1 MADSSMARRAALVL
15 AAVWTLAAGTCL
27 AQQPQQAQ
35 PAQQPQ
41 QAQIPTPAPTPEN
54 TSPKAAAERQAN
66 QPLNNAPVWR
76 EIRSGAPQVTTVR
89 GRETNILIQPAGQT
103 WRAARV
109 PLIFAG
115 GMLVALSLLGLA
127 VTYLLIGAMDL
138 APGEKHGGK
147 IIERFSPM
155 DRYAHWFLAIVWVTL
170 GITGLIMSLGKSVL
184 LPLIGYTL
192 FSWLAILSKN
202 LHNFVGPLLII
213 AIPWM
218 VMQYVRYNG
227 IGVEDFKWF
236 VRILDY
242 FRGHEYPSERFNAGE
257 KLVFWVVLVI
267 LSTLLVISG
276 LVLVFPNF
284 DQTRNTMQ
292 WANVAHVI
300 CAYGAIALALV
311 HMYLGT
317 IGQVGS
323 YRAMRYGYVDES
335 WAKHHHERWY
345 RQVVEGGVPQ
355 HFVDPKTVPP
365 AALLPGTVTEP
376 PPQRTRPA

>member
-1 MADSSMARRAALVL
+1 MAQSTMARGFLAALWL
-15 AAVWTLAAGTCL
+15 LAAGAAF
-27 AQQPQQAQ
+27 AQQV
-35 PAQQPQ
+35 
-41 QAQIPTPAPTPEN
+41 PTPAATPEN
-54 TSPKAAAERQAN
+54 ASPTAQAQRQVT

-76 EIRSGAPQVTTVR
+76 DVRSGEPAVTTVR
-89 GRETNILIQPAGQT
+89 GRETNVLIQPQGQT

-109 PLIFAG
+109 PLIFG
-115 GMLVALSLLGLA
+115 GGVLVALSLLGLA
-127 VTYLLIGAMDL
+127 VTYLVIGAMDL

-170 GITGLIMSLGKSVL
+170 GITGLILSLGKSLL

-192 FSWLAILSKN
+192 FSWLAILAKN
-202 LHNFVGPLLII
+202 LHNFVGPLLIV

-218 VMQYVRYNG
+218 IVQYIRYNG
-227 IGVEDFKWF
+227 IGAEDVKWF
-236 VRILDY
+236 LHILDY

-257 KLVFWVVLVI
+257 KLVFWVVLVL

-276 LVLVFPNF
+276 VVLVFPNF
-284 DQTRNTMQ
+284 DQTRSTMQ
-292 WANVAHVI
+292 WANVVHLL

-345 RQVVEGGVPQ
+345 RQVVDGTVPQ
-355 HFVDPKTVPP
+355 KFVDPKVVPP
-365 AALLPGTVTEP
+365 EALLPGTVAEP
-376 PPQRTRPA
+376 PPARTRPA

>member
-1 MADSSMARRAALVL
+1 MPDFGIVRRGTLVV
-15 AAVWTLAAGTCL
+15 AAVWFFAAAGAV
-27 AQQPQQAQ
+27 AQTQS
-35 PAQQPQ
+35 
-41 QAQIPTPAPTPEN
+41 PTPAPTPEN
-54 TSPKAAAERQAN
+54 SSPAAAAQRQQS

-76 EIRSGAPQVTTVR
+76 EIRSGAPQVTTVV
-89 GRETNILIQPAGQT
+89 GRETNVLIQPQGES
-103 WRAARV
+103 WRALRV
-109 PLIFAG
+109 PMVFGG

-127 VTYLLIGAMDL
+127 VTYLVIGSLDL
-138 APGEKHGGK
+138 GPGEKHGGR

-155 DRYAHWFLAIVWVTL
+155 DRYAHWFLAIIWVAL
-170 GITGLIMSLGKSVL
+170 AITGLILSLGKSVL

-202 LHNFVGPLLII
+202 LHNFVGPLLIV

-218 VMQYVRYNG
+218 FVRYVRNNG
-227 IGVEDFKWF
+227 IGIEDFRWF
-236 VRILDY
+236 MNIFGY
-242 FRGHEYPSERFNAGE
+242 FKGHDYPSERFNAGE
-257 KLVFWVVLVI
+257 KLVFWVVLVL

-276 LVLVFPNF
+276 VVLVFPNF
-284 DQTRNTMQ
+284 DQTRSTMQ

-335 WAKHHHERWY
+335 WAKHHHLRWH
-345 RQVVEGGVPQ
+345 QAVVEGRVPQ
-355 HFVDPKTVPP
+355 KVVDPKVVPP
-365 AALLPGTVTEP
+365 EALLPGTVPESAPT
-376 PPQRTRPA
+376 RTRTA

>member
-1 MADSSMARRAALVL
+1 MNPSMARRAALVL
-15 AAVWTLAAGTCL
+15 AAAWMFAAGAAS
-27 AQQPQQAQ
+27 AQQPQT
-35 PAQQPQ
+35 
-41 QAQIPTPAPTPEN
+41 PTPAPTPEN
-54 TSPKAAAERQAN
+54 TSPAAQVQREES
-66 QPLNNAPVWR
+66 QPLNNAPIWR
-76 EIRSGAPQVTTVR
+76 EVRSGTPQTTTVR
-89 GRETNILIQPAGQT
+89 GRETNILIQSQGQT

-109 PLIFAG
+109 PMIFAG
-115 GMLVALSLLGLA
+115 GVLVALSLLGLA
-127 VTYLLIGAMDL
+127 VTYLLIGSLDL

-170 GITGLIMSLGKSVL
+170 GITGLILSLGKSIL

-192 FSWLAILSKN
+192 FSWLAILAKN
-202 LHNFVGPLLII
+202 LHNFIGPLLIV

-218 VMQYVRYNG
+218 VVRYVRDNG
-227 IGVEDFKWF
+227 IGVEDFRWF
-236 VRILDY
+236 MNIVGY
-242 FRGHEYPSERFNAGE
+242 FKGHDYPSERFNAGE

-276 LVLVFPNF
+276 CILVFPNF

-317 IGQVGS
+317 IGQIGS
-323 YRAMRYGYVDES
+323 YKAMRYGYVDES

-345 RQVVEGGVPQ
+345 RQVIEGTVPQ
-355 HFVDPKTVPP
+355 KVVDPNTVPP
-365 AALLPGTVTEP
+365 EALVPGTVPEP
-376 PPQRTRPA
+376 PAPRTRTA

>member
-1 MADSSMARRAALVL
+1 MS
-15 AAVWTLAAGTCL
+15 
-27 AQQPQQAQ
+27 
-35 PAQQPQ
+35 
-41 QAQIPTPAPTPEN
+41 
-54 TSPKAAAERQAN
+54 
-66 QPLNNAPVWR
+66 
-76 EIRSGAPQVTTVR
+76 
-89 GRETNILIQPAGQT
+89 GRETNVLIQPEGQT

-109 PLIFAG
+109 PLIFG
-115 GMLVALSLLGLA
+115 GGLLVALALLGLA
-127 VTYLLIGAMDL
+127 ITYLAIGSLDL
-138 APGEKHGGK
+138 GPGEKHGGR
-147 IIERFSPM
+147 IIERFSRM

-202 LHNFVGPLLII
+202 LHNFVGPLLIV

-218 VMQYVRYNG
+218 IVQYVRYNG

-236 VRILDY
+236 ANILGY
-242 FRGHEYPSERFNAGE
+242 FKGHEYPSDRFNAGE

-267 LSTLLVISG
+267 LSTLLLISG
-276 LVLVFPNF
+276 FILVFPNF
-284 DQTRNTMQ
+284 DQTRSTMQ
-292 WANVAHVI
+292 WANVAHVV

-345 RQVVEGGVPQ
+345 RAVVEGRVPQ
-355 HFVDPKTVPP
+355 KFVDTKSVPP
-365 AALLPGTVTEP
+365 EALPPGTAKPQP
-376 PPQRTRPA
+376 PSGARAA

>member
-1 MADSSMARRAALVL
+1 MVDSSMARRAALVL
-15 AAVWTLAAGTCL
+15 AAVWTLAAGAAL

-35 PAQQPQ
+35 TAQQPQ

-54 TSPKAAAERQAN
+54 TSPAAAAERQAN

-89 GRETNILIQPAGQT
+89 GRETNVLIQSAGQT

-109 PLIFAG
+109 PLIFLG
-115 GMLVALSLLGLA
+115 GLLVALSLLGLA
-127 VTYLLIGAMDL
+127 GTYLLIGSLDL

-155 DRYAHWFLAIVWVTL
+155 DRYAHWFLAIVWVAL

-202 LHNFVGPLLII
+202 LHNFVGPLLVV

-218 VMQYVRYNG
+218 VVRYVRDNG
-227 IGVEDFKWF
+227 IGIEDFRWF
-236 VRILDY
+236 MNIVGY
-242 FRGHEYPSERFNAGE
+242 FKGHDYPSERFNAGE
-257 KLVFWVVLVI
+257 KLVFWIVLVI

-276 LVLVFPNF
+276 FVLVFPNF
-284 DQTRNTMQ
+284 DQTRSTMQ

-345 RQVVEGGVPQ
+345 RQVIEGTVPQ
-355 HFVDPKTVPP
+355 KVVDPKTVPP
-365 AALLPGTVTEP
+365 EALLPGTVTEP
-376 PPQRTRPA
+376 RSGRTRPA

>member
-15 AAVWTLAAGTCL
+15 AAACMLAAGGVL
-27 AQQPQQAQ
+27 AQQPQQGQ
-35 PAQQPQ
+35 QAQQPP
-41 QAQIPTPAPTPEN
+41 QAQTPTPAPTPEN
-54 TSPKAAAERQAN
+54 SSAAAAAQRQAN

-76 EIRSGAPQVTTVR
+76 EVRSGAPQVTTVR

-127 VTYLLIGAMDL
+127 VTYLAIGSLDL
-138 APGEKHGGK
+138 GPGERHGGR

-170 GITGLIMSLGKSVL
+170 GVTGLILSLGKSVL

-202 LHNFVGPLLII
+202 LHNFVGPLLIV

-218 VMQYVRYNG
+218 FVRYVRDNG
-227 IGVEDFKWF
+227 IGIEDFRWF
-236 VRILDY
+236 MNIVGY
-242 FRGHEYPSERFNAGE
+242 FKGHDYPSERFNAGE
-257 KLVFWVVLVI
+257 KLVFWVVLVL
-267 LSTLLVISG
+267 LSTLLVVSG
-276 LVLVFPNF
+276 VVLVFPNF

-292 WANVAHVI
+292 WANVVHVV

-345 RQVVEGGVPQ
+345 REVIEGRVPQ
-355 HFVDPKTVPP
+355 KVVDPKTVPP
-365 AALLPGTVTEP
+365 EALLPGTVPESAP
-376 PPQRTRPA
+376 SRTRTA

>member
-1 MADSSMARRAALVL
+1 MVDAPIARAALIFL
-15 AAVWTLAAGTCL
+15 TALWLSAPGAAG
-27 AQQPQQAQ
+27 AQQPAANQAQ
-35 PAQQPQ
+35 QQTPAQT
-41 QAQIPTPAPTPEN
+41 PTPVPTPEN
-54 TSPKAAAERQAN
+54 TSPAAAAQRQQS

-76 EIRSGAPQVTTVR
+76 EVRSGAPQTTTVR
-89 GRETNILIQPAGQT
+89 GRETNVLIQSAGQT

-109 PLIFAG
+109 PLLFAG
-115 GMLVALSLLGLA
+115 GVLVALSLLGLA
-127 VTYLLIGAMDL
+127 ATYMFIGSLDL
-138 APGEKHGGK
+138 GPGEKHGGR
-147 IIERFSPM
+147 IIKRFSQM

-184 LPLIGYTL
+184 LPVIGYTL

-218 VMQYVRYNG
+218 IVQYVRDNG
-227 IGVEDFKWF
+227 IGIEDFRWF
-236 VRILDY
+236 ANIMGY
-242 FRGHEYPSERFNAGE
+242 FKGHDYPSDRFNAGE
-257 KLVFWVVLVI
+257 KLVFWIVLVL

-276 LVLVFPNF
+276 IVLVFPNF
-284 DQTRNTMQ
+284 NQTRNTMQ

-311 HMYLGT
+311 HIYLGT

-335 WAKHHHERWY
+335 WAKHHHLRWY
-345 RQVVEGGVPQ
+345 QAVIEGRVPQ
-355 HFVDPKTVPP
+355 KVVDPRTVPP
-365 AALLPGTVTEP
+365 EALLPGTVPAP
-376 PPQRTRPA
+376 PPPRTRTA

>member
-1 MADSSMARRAALVL
+1 MADSPIVRAASLVV
-15 AAVWTLAAGTCL
+15 AVLWMLAAGIAY
-27 AQQPQQAQ
+27 AQDAQ
-35 PAQQPQ
+35 T
-41 QAQIPTPAPTPEN
+41 PTPAPTPEN
-54 TSPKAAAERQAN
+54 ASPAAAAQRQAT

-76 EIRSGAPQVTTVR
+76 EVRSGAPQVTTVV
-89 GRETNILIQPAGQT
+89 GRETNVLIQPQGET

-127 VTYLLIGAMDL
+127 VTYLVIGGLDL
-138 APGEKHGGK
+138 GPGEKHGGR

-170 GITGLIMSLGKSVL
+170 GITGLILSLGKSVL

-202 LHNFVGPLLII
+202 LHNFVGPLLIV

-218 VMQYVRYNG
+218 FVRYVRDNG
-227 IGVEDFKWF
+227 IGTEDFRWF
-236 VRILDY
+236 MNIIGY
-242 FRGHEYPSERFNAGE
+242 FKGHDYPSERFNAGE
-257 KLVFWVVLVI
+257 KLVFWVVLVL

-276 LVLVFPNF
+276 VILVFPNF
-284 DQTRNTMQ
+284 DQPRSTMQ

-335 WAKHHHERWY
+335 WAKHHHLRWY
-345 RQVVEGGVPQ
+345 QAVVEGRVPQ
-355 HFVDPKTVPP
+355 KVVDPKVVPP
-365 AALLPGTVTEP
+365 EALLPGTVPESAPT
-376 PPQRTRPA
+376 RTRTA

>member
-1 MADSSMARRAALVL
+1 MFDSPITRAALIFLTALWMFASGV
-15 AAVWTLAAGTCL
+15 A
-27 AQQPQQAQ
+27 AQQPASPQAQ
-35 PAQQPQ
+35 EQTPL
-41 QAQIPTPAPTPEN
+41 QAQTPTPVPTPEN
-54 TSPKAAAERQAN
+54 TSPAAAAQRQAT

-76 EIRSGAPQVTTVR
+76 EVRSGAPQTTTVR
-89 GRETNILIQPAGQT
+89 GRETNVLIQSAGQT

-109 PLIFAG
+109 PLLFLG

-127 VTYLLIGAMDL
+127 GTFMLIGALDL
-138 APGEKHGGK
+138 GPGEKHGGR

-170 GITGLIMSLGKSVL
+170 GITGLIMSLGKAVL
-184 LPLIGYTL
+184 LPIIGYTL

-202 LHNFVGPLLII
+202 LHNFVGPLLIV

-218 VMQYVRYNG
+218 IVRFIRDNG
-227 IGVEDFKWF
+227 IGIEDFRWF
-236 VRILDY
+236 ANIVGY
-242 FRGHEYPSERFNAGE
+242 FKGHDYPSDRFNAGE
-257 KLVFWVVLVI
+257 KLVFWFVLVI

-276 LVLVFPNF
+276 IILVFPNF
-284 DQTRNTMQ
+284 NQTRSTMQ

-311 HMYLGT
+311 HIYLGT

-335 WAKHHHERWY
+335 WAKHHHLRWY
-345 RQVVEGGVPQ
+345 HAVLEGRVPQ
-355 HFVDPKTVPP
+355 KVVDPRTVPP
-365 AALLPGTVTEP
+365 EALLPGTVPEP
-376 PPQRTRPA
+376 PPPRTRTA

>member
-1 MADSSMARRAALVL
+1 MADSPIVRAATLAVAVL
-15 AAVWTLAAGTCL
+15 WMLAAGIAC
-27 AQQPQQAQ
+27 AQNAQ
-35 PAQQPQ
+35 T
-41 QAQIPTPAPTPEN
+41 PTPAPTSEN
-54 TSPKAAAERQAN
+54 TSPAAAAQRQAT
-66 QPLNNAPVWR
+66 QPLNNSPVWR
-76 EIRSGAPQVTTVR
+76 EVRSGAPQVTTVV
-89 GRETNILIQPAGQT
+89 GRETNILIQPQGET

-127 VTYLLIGAMDL
+127 VTYLAIGAMGVG
-138 APGEKHGGK
+138 PEEKHGGR
-147 IIERFSPM
+147 IIQRFSQM

-170 GITGLIMSLGKSVL
+170 GITGLILSLGKSVL

-218 VMQYVRYNG
+218 IVQYVRYNG
-227 IGVEDFKWF
+227 LSGEDLKWF
-236 VRILDY
+236 MHIVDY
-242 FRGHEYPSERFNAGE
+242 FRGHEYPSGRFNAGE
-257 KLVFWVVLVI
+257 KLVFWVVLVL

-276 LVLVFPNF
+276 VVLVFPNF
-284 DQTRNTMQ
+284 DQTRSTMQ
-292 WANVAHVI
+292 WANVVHLV

-311 HMYLGT
+311 HVYLGT

-335 WAKHHHERWY
+335 WAKHHHVRWY
-345 RQVVEGGVPQ
+345 EDVAAGRARQ
-355 HFVDPKTVPP
+355 HFADPKAVPP
-365 AALLPGTVTEP
+365 AVSTT
-376 PPQRTRPA
+376 RTRPA